1 MIERIE
7 WTSKSGRAITMTIEL
22 VTRKTIWADGHSDEV
37 ETCEI
42 RQPVVTVDG
51 KRVDGWLSRD
61 EIPNAALKLVPDAA
75 AMFGPVIITQGQLAM
90 IDAAYARIHATPE
103 WRAHEA
109 GAAKNRA
116 DAEKYDAHQ
125 ARMRRMMGR

>member
-1 MIERIE
+1 MTERIE
-7 WTSKSGRAITMTIEL
+7 WISKSGRAITMTIEL
-22 VTRKTIWADGHSDEV
+22 VTRKTIWADGHSDEI

-42 RQPVVTVDG
+42 REPVVTVDG
-51 KRVDGWLSRD
+51 KRVDGWLSKQV
-61 EIPNAALKLVPDAA
+61 PVAALKLVPDAV

-90 IDAAYARIHATPE
+90 IDAAYARIHQAPE
-103 WRAHEA
+103 WQARKTTVAR
-109 GAAKNRA
+109 NRA

>member
-22 VTRKTIWADGHSDEV
+22 VTSKTIWADGHSDEV

-42 RQPVVTVDG
+42 RQPVLTVDG
-51 KRVDGWLSRD
+51 KRVDGWLSKEVPD
-61 EIPNAALKLVPDAA
+61 AALKLVPDAV

-103 WRAHEA
+103 WQAREA
-109 GAAKNRA
+109 EAAKNRA